1 MTQACYLSPLF
12 GAGTQLFT
20 NQGVILAGGS
30 IASFQAGTTTPQPTY
45 TDSTGVTSNGTSVTL
60 DSAGRTT
67 QELWLTAGQAY
78 KFIVYDSNSVQVGPT
93 WDNIGGVNDPGSS
106 SISTA
111 EWTASGL
118 TPTYIS
124 STSFSVTGNQVAKFP
139 VGQRIKYTVS
149 GGTGYGTVQT
159 STYSSVTTIVIQYD
173 SIALDSGLSVVA
185 YSFLNA
191 GAPSVDAIGV
201 KYDSSITPPASPVSV
216 ASLLGRLN
224 YATTL
229 ITTTGSGLAYLVTL
243 SPAPTAYATNQPMLI
258 KFSFTPSGSPTMNVN
273 GLGAKNLVQVNA
285 AGAQIPANIV
295 SGQIAEVVYD
305 GTSLVVLANAVS
317 GALLRTTYFTA
328 SGTWTIGAGTNSI
341 EVELVGGGGGGG
353 AVAGFGVSGGGAGG
367 YSRKTIVSP
376 TSPITVTIGAGGIGA
391 ADGGTT
397 SFGAYF
403 NATGGHQG
411 GSCGGGGLGGS
422 GSSADITF
430 NGGGGEWGASVGT
443 GNFYGKG
450 GDSYFGGGAAGN
462 INNGGASIT
471 GGNGAANTGGGASGG
486 NISSGTGGSGLCIVR
501 EYS

>member
-60 DSAGRTT
+60 DSSGRTT
-67 QELWLTAGQAY
+67 QELWLTAGQPY

-118 TPTYIS
+118 TPTYIN

-159 STYSSVTTIVIQYD
+159 STYGSVTTIVIQYD

-201 KYDSSITPPASPVSV
+201 KYDSAITPPASPVSV

-229 ITTTGSGLAYLVTL
+229 ITTTGSGSAYVVTL

-258 KFSFTPSGSPTMNVN
+258 KFSFTTSGSPTMNVN

-317 GALLRTTYFTA
+317 GALLRTTYFTT
-328 SGTWTIGAGTNSI
+328 SGTWTIGTGTNSI
-341 EVELVGGGGGGG
+341 EVELVGGGGGVPTNNGSG
-353 AVAGFGVSGGGAGG
+353 GGGAGG
-367 YSRKTIVSP
+367 YARKTIASP
-376 TSPITVTIGAGGIGA
+376 SSPVTVTIGAGGVAA

-397 SFGAYF
+397 SFGVVF

-411 GSCGGGGLGGS
+411 NTTGIGGAGGS
-422 GSSADITF
+422 GSSGDITF
-430 NGGGGEWGASVGT
+430 NGGAGGWGGAFAADYAFGA
-443 GNFYGKG
+443 G
-450 GDSYFGGGAAGN
+450 GSSYFGGGAVG
-462 INNGGASIT
+462 SIT
-471 GGNGAANTGGGASGG
+471 SGGSISGSNGAANTGGGASGG
-486 NISSGTGGSGLCIVR
+486 NISSGNGGSGLCIVR